1 MSVRLGYFGSLLFF
15 PFPFPLPFFFLDP
28 RSTPRAPS
36 MSACNSGSCQSFNS
50 STKPWFHRINICID
64 VHVLYRGETT
74 FASIKIILYLLIKMQ
89 KRKKK
94 KELDRTT
101 WILVQ
106 NCPIFKFY
114 FFFIF
119 QEMNWHMVLC
129 YMYELPSNCS
139 WVLVD
144 AIFCWPGSDG
154 MPYSSLPMIFPW
166 KGHCRFTRDSH
177 VTNKLLQN
185 FNMALV
191 MHTR

>member
-36 MSACNSGSCQSFNS
+36 MSACNSGSCQSLNS

-74 FASIKIILYLLIKMQ
+74 FASIRIILYPLIKMP
-89 KRKKK
+89 KKTQLK
-94 KELDRTT
+94 T
-101 WILVQ
+101 WSYNLNFSSKLSHLQIL
-106 NCPIFKFY
+106 

-119 QEMNWHMVLC
+119 QELNWHMVLC
-129 YMYELPSNCS
+129 YMYELPSNCP

>member
-64 VHVLYRGETT
+64 VHVRYTGETT
-74 FASIKIILYLLIKMQ
+74 FASIKTILP
-89 KRKKK
+89 RCKKK
-94 KELDRTT
+94 KWSYKYTFSSKLSHLQ
-101 WILVQ
+101 I
-106 NCPIFKFY
+106 Y
-114 FFFIF
+114 FIF
-119 QEMNWHMVLC
+119 QEINWHMVLC
-129 YMYELPSNCS
+129 YMYELPSNCP

-185 FNMALV
+185 FTRALV